1 MKHINCIKRYILI
14 SGILIP
20 GIAFGVTPNEIEI
33 ENALALPVNDNLKF
47 SADIVLDDLRVGAN
61 RQVYITPILE
71 DGNGNSATLPSTL
84 VNGRTMQILWERG
97 AVKVPANYENGVQT
111 TVRRNNGKPQQI
123 NYNAALP
130 MEKWMWSPSASV
142 RWVVDSCGCG
152 HFNGSVI
159 KKQELLSLNPAE
171 KMRAS
176 YLVPAIAPLPVTIHE
191 GKAQVQYEVN
201 RSDLHSAPYVCANG
215 QVIDNRFELKIIDDS
230 ISNALS
236 NKNMEISKIKICGY
250 ASPDGSYVGNEQ
262 LSTERSRSLAEY
274 VASRYNL
281 TDDKAEYSAVAENWK
296 GFRDI
301 VEIDTRLSN
310 EQRNAL
316 LKLIDRPA
324 YGPSDYDAKE
334 KELRTSPEFRSL
346 YSSIIL
352 PEWFPL
358 LRTTRFEIETRLK
371 PLDDAQLAEVI
382 TTDPDKM
389 SLNQMFRVSKLYP
402 EGSEEFNDVIQIMLK
417 YYPEDEAANL
427 NAASAALKMGNLD
440 EAEVY
445 LKKAGDSKEAW
456 NARGILATWRGDM
469 DAARDCFRKAGA
481 LSEAAKNLEMLGN

>member
-1 MKHINCIKRYILI
+1 M
-14 SGILIP
+14 
-20 GIAFGVTPNEIEI
+20 
-33 ENALALPVNDNLKF
+33 
-47 SADIVLDDLRVGAN
+47 
-61 RQVYITPILE
+61 
-71 DGNGNSATLPSTL
+71 
-84 VNGRTMQILWERG
+84 
-97 AVKVPANYENGVQT
+97 
-111 TVRRNNGKPQQI
+111 
-123 NYNAALP
+123 
-130 MEKWMWSPSASV
+130 
-142 RWVVDSCGCG
+142 
-152 HFNGSVI
+152 
-159 KKQELLSLNPAE
+159 
-171 KMRAS
+171 
-176 YLVPAIAPLPVTIHE
+176 
-191 GKAQVQYEVN
+191 
-201 RSDLHSAPYVCANG
+201 
-215 QVIDNRFELKIIDDS
+215 
-230 ISNALS
+230 
-236 NKNMEISKIKICGY
+236 
-250 ASPDGSYVGNEQ
+250 
-262 LSTERSRSLAEY
+262 
-274 VASRYNL
+274 ASRYNL